1 MKQNKVCIISNEK
14 ISKSANNFFCDNLD
28 MKSTPEGLNTN
39 FDIHILARNSSKARS
54 HKVNIEKITLSKTF
68 FGFIYSILKSFK
80 QKETKYL
87 IISISPFTFFASI
100 LLALFRK
107 KSMTYL
113 RSDGYEEY
121 KNILGFIGPIIYHL
135 MFSLV
140 SKTSYLIGCNKK
152 VLRGKEGKIIYPSQ
166 LTDKWFSNTYS
177 GEINKIKLLYVGRVR
192 VEKGIYS
199 LLKIIKDFKKD
210 ISLSIVGMEKEVNK
224 TIKQENVNIL
234 EIETSE
240 EKLIELFDNHNIFI
254 LPSFTEGHPM
264 VLLESLARSRPVIIF
279 EEISHVVGSKKG
291 IFIAKRN
298 PESLLEK
305 IEYIRSNYS
314 KIQEDMKNNN
324 LPLKKDF
331 LKEFQSS
338 ILNFN

>member
-1 MKQNKVCIISNEK
+1 MIQNKLCIISNEK
-14 ISKSANNFFCDNLD
+14 ISNSANNFFCDNLD

-54 HKVNIEKITLSKTF
+54 HKINIEKITLSKTL

-100 LLALFRK
+100 LLVLFRK

-135 MFSLV
+135 MFSV
-140 SKTSYLIGCNKK
+140 ISKTSHLIGCNKE
-152 VLRGKEGKIIYPSQ
+152 VLRGKVGKIVYPSQ
-166 LTDKWFSNTYS
+166 LTDKWFSNTS
-177 GEINKIKLLYVGRVR
+177 TAELNKIKLLYIGRIR

-199 LLKIIKDFKKD
+199 LLKIIQDFKKD

-240 EKLIELFDNHNIFI
+240 EKLIELYDTHNIFI

-264 VLLESLARSRPVIIF
+264 ALLESLARSRPVIIF

-298 PESLLEK
+298 SESLFEK
-305 IEYIRSNYS
+305 IEYIRNNYS

-324 LPLKKDF
+324 LPLKKDY

>member
-1 MKQNKVCIISNEK
+1 MQNKLFIISNEK
-14 ISKSANNFFCDNLD
+14 IFGSDGNFFCDNLD
-28 MKSTPEGLNTN
+28 MKSTPEGLKKN
-39 FDIHILARNSSKARS
+39 FDIHILGRNSRKTRS
-54 HKVNIEKITLSKTF
+54 HRINIKKVTLSKTF
-68 FGFIYSILKSFK
+68 FSYMYSIFKSFRE
-80 QKETKYL
+80 KEMKYL

-100 LLALFRK
+100 FLAIFRK

-135 MFSLV
+135 MFSVV
-140 SKTSYLIGCNKK
+140 SKTSYLIGCNRE
-152 VLRGKEGKIIYPSQ
+152 VLRGKDGKIIYPSQ
-166 LTDKWFSNTYS
+166 LTDKWFSNTS
-177 GEINKIKLLYVGRVR
+177 SAELNKIKLLYVGRVK

-224 TIKQENVNIL
+224 TIKQQNVNIL

-240 EKLIELFDNHNIFI
+240 EKLIELYDNHNIFI

-264 VLLESLARSRPVIIF
+264 VLLESLARFRPVIIF

-298 PESLLEK
+298 SESLSEK
-305 IEYIRSNYS
+305 IEFIVSNYN

-331 LKEFQSS
+331 LKDFKNS
-338 ILNFN
+338 ILNLN

>member
-1 MKQNKVCIISNEK
+1 MGSEMCIR
-14 ISKSANNFFCDNLD
+14 D
-28 MKSTPEGLNTN
+28 
-39 FDIHILARNSSKARS
+39 R
-54 HKVNIEKITLSKTF
+54 
-68 FGFIYSILKSFK
+68 
-80 QKETKYL
+80 
-87 IISISPFTFFASI
+87 
-100 LLALFRK
+100 FRK
-107 KSMTYL
+107 KSLTYL

-135 MFSLV
+135 MFSVV
-140 SKTSYLIGCNKK
+140 SKTSYLIGCNKE
-152 VLRGKEGKIIYPSQ
+152 VLKGKEGKIISPSQ
-166 LTDKWFSNTYS
+166 LTDKWFSNTS
-177 GEINKIKLLYVGRVR
+177 AAELNKIKLLYVGRVR

-240 EKLIELFDNHNIFI
+240 EKLIELYDTHNIFI

-264 VLLESLARSRPVIIF
+264 ALLESLARCRPVIIF
-279 EEISHVVGSKKG
+279 EEISHVVLSKKG

-298 PESLLEK
+298 SESLLEK
-305 IEYIRSNYS
+305 IEYIWSNYS

>member
-1 MKQNKVCIISNEK
+1 MIQNKLCIISNEK
-14 ISKSANNFFCDNLD
+14 ISNSANNFFCDNLD

-54 HKVNIEKITLSKTF
+54 HKINIEKITLSKTL

-80 QKETKYL
+80 EKDTKYL

-100 LLALFRK
+100 FLAIFRK

-135 MFSLV
+135 MFSVV
-140 SKTSYLIGCNKK
+140 SKTSHLIGCNKE
-152 VLRGKEGKIIYPSQ
+152 VLRGKVGKIIYPSQ
-166 LTDKWFSNTYS
+166 LTDKWFSNTS
-177 GEINKIKLLYVGRVR
+177 TAELNKIKLLYIGRIR

-199 LLKIIKDFKKD
+199 LLKIIQDFKKD

-240 EKLIELFDNHNIFI
+240 EKLIEFYDTHNIFI

-264 VLLESLARSRPVIIF
+264 ALLESLARSRPVIIF

-298 PESLLEK
+298 SESLLEK

-331 LKEFQSS
+331 LNEFQSS

>member
-1 MKQNKVCIISNEK
+1 MIQNKLFIISNEK
-14 ISKSANNFFCDNLD
+14 ISNSANNFFCDNLD

-39 FDIHILARNSSKARS
+39 FDVHILARDSSKARS
-54 HKVNIEKITLSKTF
+54 HKINIEKITLSKTL

-80 QKETKYL
+80 EKDTKYL

-100 LLALFRK
+100 FLAIFRK

-135 MFSLV
+135 MFSVV
-140 SKTSYLIGCNKK
+140 SKTSHLIGCNKE
-152 VLRGKEGKIIYPSQ
+152 VLRGKVGKIIYPSQ
-166 LTDKWFSNTYS
+166 LTDKWFSNTS
-177 GEINKIKLLYVGRVR
+177 TAELNKIKLLYIGRIR

-199 LLKIIKDFKKD
+199 LLKIIQDLKKD

-240 EKLIELFDNHNIFI
+240 EKLIELYDTHNIFI

-264 VLLESLARSRPVIIF
+264 ALLESLARSRPVIIF

-298 PESLLEK
+298 SESLFEK
-305 IEYIRSNYS
+305 IEYIRNNYS

-324 LPLKKDF
+324 LPLKKDY

>member
-1 MKQNKVCIISNEK
+1 
-14 ISKSANNFFCDNLD
+14 
-28 MKSTPEGLNTN
+28 
-39 FDIHILARNSSKARS
+39 
-54 HKVNIEKITLSKTF
+54 
-68 FGFIYSILKSFK
+68 
-80 QKETKYL
+80 
-87 IISISPFTFFASI
+87 
-100 LLALFRK
+100 
-107 KSMTYL
+107 MTYL

-121 KNILGFIGPIIYHL
+121 KNILGFVGPIIYHL
-135 MFSLV
+135 MFSVV
-140 SKTSYLIGCNKK
+140 SKTSHLIGCNKK
-152 VLRGKEGKIIYPSQ
+152 VLRGKVGKIIYPSQ
-166 LTDKWFSNTYS
+166 LTDKWFSNTS
-177 GEINKIKLLYVGRVR
+177 TAELNKIKLLYIGRIR

-199 LLKIIKDFKKD
+199 LLKIIQDFKKD
-210 ISLSIVGMEKEVNK
+210 ISLTIVGMEKEVNK

-240 EKLIELFDNHNIFI
+240 EKLIELYDTHNIFI

-264 VLLESLARSRPVIIF
+264 ALLESLARSRPVIIF

-298 PESLLEK
+298 SESLLEK
-305 IEYIRSNYS
+305 IEYIWSNYS

>member
-1 MKQNKVCIISNEK
+1 MIQNKLFIISNEK

-28 MKSTPEGLNTN
+28 MKSTPEGLKKN
-39 FDIHILARNSSKARS
+39 FNIQILGRNSSKARS
-54 HKVNIEKITLSKTF
+54 HKINIEKVTLSKTF
-68 FGFIYSILKSFK
+68 FGFLNSIFKSFK
-80 QKETKYL
+80 EKEAKYL
-87 IISISPFTFFASI
+87 IISISPYTFFACI
-100 LLALFRK
+100 LLAIFKK

-135 MFSLV
+135 MFSVV
-140 SKTSYLIGCNKK
+140 SKTSYLIGCNKE
-152 VLRGKEGKIIYPSQ
+152 VLRGKKGKIIYPSQ
-166 LTDKWFSNTYS
+166 LTDKWFLNKSS
-177 GEINKIKLLYVGRVR
+177 AELDKIKLLYVGRVK
-192 VEKGIYS
+192 VEKGIFS
-199 LLKIIKDFKKD
+199 LLNIIKNFKKD
-210 ISLSIVGMEKEVNK
+210 ISLSIVGIERDVKK

-240 EKLIELFDNHNIFI
+240 DKLIELYDNHNIFI

-279 EEISHVVGSKKG
+279 DEISHVVGSKKG

-305 IEYIRSNYS
+305 IEYIESNYS
-314 KIQEDMKNNN
+314 KIQEDMKNND

-331 LKEFQSS
+331 LEGFQSS
-338 ILNFN
+338 ILNLN

>member
-1 MKQNKVCIISNEK
+1 MILNKLFIISNEK
-14 ISKSANNFFCDNLD
+14 ISNSANNFFCDNLD

-54 HKVNIEKITLSKTF
+54 HKINIEKITLSKTL

-80 QKETKYL
+80 EKDTKYL

-100 LLALFRK
+100 FLAIFRK

-135 MFSLV
+135 MFSVV
-140 SKTSYLIGCNKK
+140 SKTSHLIGCNKE
-152 VLRGKEGKIIYPSQ
+152 VLRGKVGKIIYPSQ
-166 LTDKWFSNTYS
+166 LTDKWFSNTS
-177 GEINKIKLLYVGRVR
+177 TAELNKIKLLYIGRIR

-199 LLKIIKDFKKD
+199 LLKIIQDFKKD

-240 EKLIELFDNHNIFI
+240 EKLIELYDTHNIFI

-264 VLLESLARSRPVIIF
+264 ALLESLARSRPVIIF

-298 PESLLEK
+298 SESLLEK

-331 LKEFQSS
+331 LNEFQSS

>member
-1 MKQNKVCIISNEK
+1 
-14 ISKSANNFFCDNLD
+14 
-28 MKSTPEGLNTN
+28 
-39 FDIHILARNSSKARS
+39 
-54 HKVNIEKITLSKTF
+54 
-68 FGFIYSILKSFK
+68 
-80 QKETKYL
+80 
-87 IISISPFTFFASI
+87 
-100 LLALFRK
+100 
-107 KSMTYL
+107 
-113 RSDGYEEY
+113 
-121 KNILGFIGPIIYHL
+121 
-135 MFSLV
+135 MFSVV
-140 SKTSYLIGCNKK
+140 SKTSYLTGCNKR
-152 VLRGKEGKIIYPSQ
+152 VLRGKEGKILHPSQ
-166 LTDKWFSNTYS
+166 LTDKWFLNTS
-177 GEINKIKLLYVGRVR
+177 SAELNKIKLLYIGRVK

-199 LLKIIKDFKKD
+199 LLKIIKDLKKD
-210 ISLSIVGMEKEVNK
+210 ISLSIVGMEKDVNK

-240 EKLIELFDNHNIFI
+240 DKLIELYDKHNIFI

-298 PESLLEK
+298 SESLSEK
-305 IEYIRSNYS
+305 IQYIRSNYN

-331 LKEFQSS
+331 LREFQSS